1 MPSAD
6 ATSGMVGICRA
17 CGTRFAQSAVP
28 FFCAKS
34 SEMQV
39 GIVPIYR
46 FETPI
51 CDECVKER
59 TSRRVRRYWLVS
71 LAIAAVAS
79 IVVFVL
85 AWSESSGDATVTFLW
100 RIIPVLFVAGIPGA
114 VVLMFAAII
123 SIQVCSKKFVAA
135 QLAVKAQKSE
145 LDAAGYTGYWMAP
158 PKNLTIR
165 RY

>member
-28 FFCAKS
+28 FYCAKS
-34 SEMQV
+34 SEMQA

-85 AWSESSGDATVTFLW
+85 AWSDLSRGATDTFVS
-100 RIIPVLFVAGIPGA
+100 RIIGAVFVAGIPGA

>member
-1 MPSAD
+1 M
-6 ATSGMVGICRA
+6 TVGICRA
-17 CGTRFAQSAVP
+17 CGARIAQSAIP
-28 FFCAKS
+28 FYCAKS
-34 SEMQV
+34 NEMQV
-39 GIVPIYR
+39 GVVPIYK
-46 FETPI
+46 FETPL
-51 CDECVKER
+51 CEECVKER

-71 LAIAAVAS
+71 LAVAAVAS

-85 AWSESSGDATVTFLW
+85 AWSDLSRGASDTFVS
-100 RIIPVLFVAGIPGA
+100 RIIGALFVAGIPGA

-135 QLAVKAQKSE
+135 QMAVKAQKAE
-145 LDAAGYTGYWMAP
+145 LDAAGFTGYWMAP

>member
-1 MPSAD
+1 MNTST
-6 ATSGMVGICRA
+6 ATSGTAGICRA
-17 CGTRFAQSAVP
+17 CGTRIASNGVP
-28 FFCAKS
+28 FYCAKS
-34 SEMQV
+34 SEMKV
-39 GIVPIYR
+39 GVVPIYR

-85 AWSESSGDATVTFLW
+85 AWSDSSGDPTVAFLW
-100 RIIPVLFVAGIPGA
+100 RIIPVLFIAGVPGA
-114 VVLMFAAII
+114 VVLIFAAII
-123 SIQVCSKKFVAA
+123 SIQVCSKKFVAT
-135 QLAVKAQKSE
+135 QLAVKARKAE
-145 LDAAGYTGYWMAP
+145 LDAAGFTGYWLAP

>member
-1 MPSAD
+1 MPSD
-6 ATSGMVGICRA
+6 ICRV
-17 CGTRFAQSAVP
+17 CGTRIAQSAVP

-34 SEMQV
+34 SEMKV
-39 GIVPIYR
+39 GAVPIYR
-46 FETPI
+46 FETPV

-79 IVVFVL
+79 IAVFVL
-85 AWSESSGDATVTFLW
+85 AWSDLSRGGSDTYVS
-100 RIIPVLFVAGIPGA
+100 RIMGALFVAGVPGA
-114 VVLMFAAII
+114 VVLVFAAII

-135 QLAVKAQKSE
+135 QMAVKAQQAD
-145 LDAAGYTGYWMAP
+145 LDAAGFTGYWMAP

>member
-34 SEMQV
+34 SEMQA

-79 IVVFVL
+79 LVVFVL

-100 RIIPVLFVAGIPGA
+100 RIIPVLFIAGIPGA

-135 QLAVKAQKSE
+135 QLAVKAQKTE